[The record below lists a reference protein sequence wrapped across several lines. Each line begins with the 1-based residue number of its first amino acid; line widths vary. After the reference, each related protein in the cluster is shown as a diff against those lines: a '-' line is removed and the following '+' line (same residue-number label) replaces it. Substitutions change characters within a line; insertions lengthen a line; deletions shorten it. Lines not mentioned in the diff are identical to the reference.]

1 MLRRAFVAIGL
12 VLVAGALRPATFAEE
27 LPPPSRWIPR
37 DAVVSLEINRP
48 KEVLSLLLDSKLA
61 EAVTNHPVYKQATA
75 QPGFQQFRGVI
86 QYLEGQLDTDWK
98 TGLKKLTGG
107 GATAAITSNGIVLVM
122 IDAEDGKLLTK
133 LMDMIVG
140 FAKTEA
146 ENQGNPN
153 RVKSAD
159 YRGATCWEFSD
170 GRAHAI
176 VGNRFISANKA
187 EGLKAVLDTRAGSE
201 GDSLTALPAYQTAK
215 KAAGEEATATAFV
228 NLAMLKQH
236 PAVQQAIGKNTN
248 PMGAL
253 LFAGLIDAVRQSNW
267 LALAL
272 KVEDQTL
279 TLETTLDSKRTG
291 KSELAAFAR
300 SEKPGEGILPNLAV
314 PRTIAGLSFYRDLH
328 GFYAA
333 KDKLFPE
340 RTSGLIFFENM
351 MGIFF
356 SGRDLTEEVLSQFRP
371 EIRFV
376 VAEQKYDPEVGIP
389 QVQVPAF
396 ALILKVFRPNEAAE
410 LMEEAF
416 QKAVGLVSFTSGQ
429 KGVPG
434 LIVDRPTHADVRYT
448 VAYSGRVRG
457 EAKGPVGMR
466 YNFRPALAKLGD
478 YVVIS
483 STDGLARDLIDALKK
498 EVATPPKAQP
508 ETNRLVEVDGAQV
521 ASILAANRSTLVR
534 QNMTEK
540 GSSQREAETNI
551 GMLLAA
557 VKLFGKATLTLGER
571 DDKVQARLAVK
582 LNP

>member
-1 MLRRAFVAIGL
+1 MFVALGL
-12 VLVAGALRPATFAEE
+12 MLVAGALSPVVVAEE
-27 LPPPSRWIPR
+27 LPPPSRWLPR
-37 DAVVSLEINRP
+37 DTVVSLEITQP
-48 KEVLSLLLDSKLA
+48 KEVVNLLVDSKLA
-61 EAVTNHPVYKQATA
+61 EAVMNHPAYKQATA

-98 TGLKKLTGG
+98 SGLKKLTGRG
-107 GATAAITSNGIVLVM
+107 VTAAITSKGVVVVM
-122 IDAEDGKLLTK
+122 MDAEDGKLLTR
-133 LMDMIVG
+133 LWDMISG

-146 ENQGNPN
+146 ANQGNPN
-153 RVKSAD
+153 RVKSAE
-159 YRGATCWEFSD
+159 YRDATCWEFGD

-176 VGNRFISANKA
+176 VGSRYVSANNP
-187 EGLKAVLDTRAGSE
+187 EGLKAVLDVRAGSE
-201 GDSLTALPAYQTAK
+201 SGSLAALPAYQAAR
-215 KAAGEEATATAFV
+215 KATGEGATAAAFV
-228 NLAMLKQH
+228 NLAALKQH
-236 PAVQQAIGKNTN
+236 PAVQQAINKNTN
-248 PMGAL
+248 PMAAL
-253 LFAGLIDAVRQSNW
+253 LFAGLIDSVRQSNW

-272 KVEDQTL
+272 KVEDQSL
-279 TLETTLDSKRTG
+279 TLETTIDSKGAG

-300 SEKPGEGILPNLAV
+300 AEKPGEGILPNLAV
-314 PRTIAGLSFYRDLH
+314 PRMIAGMSFYRDLH

-340 RTSGLIFFENM
+340 RTSGLILFENM

-376 VAEQKYDPEVGIP
+376 VAEQKYDAEVGIP
-389 QVQVPAF
+389 QVQIPAF
-396 ALILKVFRPNEAAE
+396 ALILRVFHPEEAAE

-416 QKAVGLVSFTSGQ
+416 QKAIGLVSFTSGQ

-434 LIVDRPTHADVRYT
+434 LIVDRPTYADVRYT
-448 VAYSGRVRG
+448 VAYSGRIRG

-478 YVVIS
+478 YVVFS
-483 STDGLARDLIDALKK
+483 STDGLACDLIDILKK
-498 EVATPPKAQP
+498 EIATPPKAQP
-508 ETNRLVEVDGAQV
+508 DTNSLVEVDAGQL
-521 ASILAANRSTLVR
+521 SSLLAANRSALVR

-540 GSSQREAETNI
+540 GTSQREAETHI
-551 GMLLAA
+551 GVLLAA

-571 DDKVQARLAVK
+571 DDKLQARLAVK